1 MEINPYVQ
9 IVKSVHRQLS
19 PIITII
25 LMLKSDIIQS
35 VIFYSIMEIIKFNG
49 LFILTSNFDIS
60 IKDRKDKVEITNIF
74 RTFTFHKICEVFK
87 LKQIHYFIICGMIIT
102 KKIIYCFL
110 LIRLYIRIKYKINVD
125 SIFLSRGIKGIF
137 YFELLCS
144 PIFIE
149 FLFYIYYIIFLP
161 DVFIIKKEF
170 SNLICYIFAFLNTC
184 AIIFTIYCTFIYDQ
198 VINLIFP
205 IDDHPFRDKF
215 ERNRCII
222 LIIFQNLIIIES
234 LELYLKDEYLKIY
247 KLTIISIIMILLI
260 ILFFSSVSRYNFDT
274 PINSLIQCFLT
285 FCFANSIIEIILYLG
300 NFKIKKIKECIFL
313 NLSKIG
319 LCILLMYIYN
329 SINEGYLLKKCKIE
343 LFKINDVRINDIT
356 VYDTFYFIFEKLK
369 LIQKKSGDI
378 TSQNIL
384 NVFFEHQSECKN
396 EHCKCKLIRIIPS
409 GKNFQMNF
417 LPNLI
422 ERMGFLIETSFVQID
437 YTLDYDLSLLLAEYY
452 YSFKRNYIK
461 SYSIIQTF
469 LHFNVEKLSIV
480 KTIRIYCLSQKY
492 IKSFNIWNYQNLES
506 CVLFRNIF
514 FVFDKMKK
522 TEKLII
528 KYSGNYIQI
537 VKYKEI
543 FEASIKVNRYSETGE
558 IKNMENPFLSG
569 TNTSNIIDIIKT
581 QIDYY
586 NKITSLILDF
596 HNQKML
602 IESHYKIFI
611 FFELFNKGII
621 PKKLIPILYQFT
633 NNKNFYLMQIT
644 DNTFSIL
651 TEKLKDKYKD
661 INQGYNI
668 IFSFSKGLIIKYI
681 SEYLTTKLGFAH
693 STLLGSDISI
703 LFPKEL
709 SGPHQNGV
717 IKQVISEQSIF
728 FQKKTWIFSIN
739 NQSFP
744 IIMRSASIPGI
755 YKNLVLISNI
765 VFRNEE
771 NKYSFILN
779 QNGNVISI
787 SNNFDTHYALGMKI
801 IKKFDINLLELFEI
815 NQNYLNKAFSK
826 EKMKAEQI
834 KHNLEVNANEYFS
847 KGLFRPNRGYI
858 GEEVK
863 FKLLINFD
871 TRYKENIVF
880 NESFNDILIKR
891 RNDVE
896 NIYSKKTIE
905 KFNYIHP
912 EIKRTKDI
920 VIQNLLKILTKF
932 NGIELYDEYYKK
944 LNESL
949 YKFKNSISN
958 QDLLNKSDNIREEKQ
973 SYFLIKIYL
982 KIIYDT
988 RFYIFK
994 LTEIS
999 NTIPSPIKR
1008 NSFLVDSGIST
1019 KTLPSIE
1026 KIKGNHNNLFN
1037 VENKNNSQKKIV
1049 YKHHSNN
1056 NIRNNVKK
1064 NFKKQVSIKAEVSSY
1079 FIENSNLSE
1088 KINESIDNN
1097 NSTSNSINNISSN
1110 NNINSNNNNN
1120 NNDNKS
1126 EKTVIENRVKIQE
1139 FKYLITLN
1147 FILLTLII
1155 FSLIIYIIIIFK
1167 QNNMIVTAHLIFQ
1180 CLYYNYYQRDKLL
1193 IVFSSTLSLL
1203 FKFSNLWINDINS
1216 IEDYKNLI
1224 AENSLSFDKCSHL
1237 FYEYYVK
1244 HKNILGEEYKEL
1256 LEERFFTKIQ
1266 IDFENKTYLSDYI
1279 SQSQYAFR
1287 YAYNL
1292 ASFDKNEDI
1301 ESDVYMILFD
1311 KYLNNIENQ
1320 VKSSFGIEIFY
1331 LMVNYEGE
1339 FKYYFNSFQTS
1350 LEDCFESFSTRESKI
1365 YLILEVFG
1373 IIIYII
1379 FFSFVLVFL
1388 YNENKAIFSNVLNM
1402 FIDFTQ
1408 EGNYSFKNQRDNF
1421 IIKNKIEDYINL
1433 TKSFTVSNL
1442 KKYNSEINNGTPKI
1456 LNIKKPVSRKLTA
1469 KTKSSN
1475 ILLNLNIKGR
1485 TNSEQPSINT
1495 SSSINLK
1502 KNSNSNKNI
1511 NKIKRLPTDKKKNQ
1525 NSTIQHLNSTMTKD
1539 GNQFNEDIEP
1549 VTANN
1554 ILIYMKN
1561 PGIKSIKYFWVLIII
1576 FLSLIFI
1583 YFFLKI
1589 EYSLSYIKDI
1599 KNIFKDFGQLTYRYT
1614 LSYYYYNSLRVL
1626 LISKNIGQ
1634 ENVFDN
1640 YSLILDNITK
1650 NNQEILNYRIK
1661 SFKKTFELYSLLK
1674 IPWNTTSIKEKVC
1687 GSNLKCLYILETE
1700 QESKLV
1706 TDGLLIALDAVFQK
1720 ILNTFNDYIYAKNFT
1735 SQDELIKKL
1744 IDKEFQLMESTL
1756 SFIINIVQDLVY
1768 YGFFNDENNIKKVF
1782 QSQVNLFNLI
1792 AIIYCILVAIVV
1804 MFGILKH
1811 ISYNSKLIGKGSIRI
1826 NNAFC
1831 YIKQKNLGIKIETV
1845 GTNSTIFN

>member
-1 MEINPYVQ
+1 MEINTYVQ
-9 IVKSVHRQLS
+9 IVKSVHKKLS

-49 LFILTSNFDIS
+49 LFILTSNFDFS
-60 IKDRKDKVEITNIF
+60 KKDRKNKVEFTNIF

-110 LIRLYIRIKYKINVD
+110 LIKLYIRIKYKINVD
-125 SIFLSRGIKGIF
+125 TIYLSRTIKGIF

-170 SNLICYIFAFLNTC
+170 SNLISYIFAFLNTC

-205 IDDHPFRDKF
+205 IDNHPFRDKF

-247 KLTIISIIMILLI
+247 KIAIISIIMILLI
-260 ILFFSSVSRYNFDT
+260 ILFFSSYSRYNFDT
-274 PINSLIQCFLT
+274 PINTLIQFFLS
-285 FCFANSIIEIILYLG
+285 FCFSNSIIEIILYLG
-300 NFKIKKIKECIFL
+300 NFKIKKVKECIFL
-313 NLSKIG
+313 NISKIC
-319 LCILLMYIYN
+319 LCFLLMYIYN

-396 EHCKCKLIRIIPS
+396 DHCKCKLIRIIPS

-437 YTLDYDLSLLLAEYY
+437 YTLDYDLALLLAEYY
-452 YSFKRNYIK
+452 YSFKKNYIK
-461 SYSIIQTF
+461 SYSILQTF

-514 FVFDKMKK
+514 FIFEKMKK

-528 KYSGNYIQI
+528 QYSGNYIQI
-537 VKYKEI
+537 LKYKEI
-543 FEASIKVNRYSETGE
+543 FEASIKVNRYTETGE

-569 TNTSNIIDIIKT
+569 TNTSIIINIIKT
-581 QIDYY
+581 QIFNY
-586 NKITSLILDF
+586 NKITQYILDF
-596 HNQKML
+596 HNQRML
-602 IESHYKIFI
+602 IESYYKIFI

-621 PKKLIPILYQFT
+621 PEKLIPILYQFT
-633 NNKNFYLMQIT
+633 NNKNLYLMQIT
-644 DNTFSIL
+644 DNTFLIL
-651 TEKLKDKYKD
+651 SEILKEKYKD

-681 SEYLTTKLGFAH
+681 SEYLTTKLGFVH
-693 STLLGSDISI
+693 SNLIGSDISI

-709 SGPHQNGV
+709 SEPHQNV
-717 IKQVISEQSIF
+717 LIKHVISEQNTF

-744 IIMRSASIPGI
+744 IIMRNASMPGI

-765 VFRNEE
+765 VFRDEN

-779 QNGNVISI
+779 QNGGVISI
-787 SNNFDTHYALGMKI
+787 SNNFDIHYALGMKI

-826 EKMKAEQI
+826 EKNKAELI

-847 KGLFRPNRGYI
+847 KGLFRQNRGYI

-863 FKLLINFD
+863 FKLLCNFD
-871 TRYKENIVF
+871 TRHKESVVY
-880 NESFNDILIKR
+880 NESFNDILIR
-891 RNDVE
+891 SRNDVE

-905 KFNYIHP
+905 KVNYIHP
-912 EIKRTKDI
+912 ELKRTKNI

-949 YKFKNSISN
+949 YKFRKSINLSAQN
-958 QDLLNKSDNIREEKQ
+958 HINIHERKIEDKQ
-973 SYFLIKIYL
+973 NYFLIRINL

-988 RFYIFK
+988 PFFIFK

-1008 NSFLVDSGIST
+1008 NSFLIETGLSS
-1019 KTLPSIE
+1019 KNLPIIE
-1026 KIKGNHNNLFN
+1026 KHKGNYRLFN
-1037 VENKNNSQKKIV
+1037 EETKNNSQKNIAH
-1049 YKHHSNN
+1049 KHNSTNNIHNNISNN
-1056 NIRNNVKK
+1056 RKNI
-1064 NFKKQVSIKAEVSSY
+1064 KKQVSINNAVSSY
-1079 FIENSNLSE
+1079 LFENSNLNE
-1088 KINESIDNN
+1088 KTNESNDNN
-1097 NSTSNSINNISSN
+1097 NISTSSR
-1110 NNINSNNNNN
+1110 NNNNN
-1120 NNDNKS
+1120 LNNNNDNKDNKS

-1139 FKYLITLN
+1139 FKYLVTLN

-1180 CLYYNYYQRDKLL
+1180 CLYFNYYQRDKLL
-1193 IVFSSTLSLL
+1193 IVYSSILSLL
-1203 FKFSNLWINDINS
+1203 FKFSNLWINDINT
-1216 IEDYKNLI
+1216 IEDYRTLLI
-1224 AENSLSFDKCSHL
+1224 ENSLSFDKSSHL

-1256 LEERFFTKIQ
+1256 LEERLFTKIQ
-1266 IDFENKTYLSDYI
+1266 IDYENKTYLSDFI

-1292 ASFDKNEDI
+1292 GSFDKNEDI
-1301 ESDVYMILFD
+1301 ESDVNMILFD
-1311 KYLNNIENQ
+1311 NYIKNLENQ

-1350 LEDCFESFSTRESKI
+1350 LEECFESFSTRESKI
-1365 YLILEVFG
+1365 YLILEIFG
-1373 IIIYII
+1373 IVLYII
-1379 FFSFVLVFL
+1379 FFSFVLIFL
-1388 YNENKAIFSNVLNM
+1388 YYENKAIFSNVLNM

-1408 EGNYSFKNQRDNF
+1408 EGDYSFKNQRDNF

-1433 TKSFTVSNL
+1433 TKSFTLSNL
-1442 KKYNSEINNGTPKI
+1442 KKYNSDINNNTTPKI
-1456 LNIKKPVSRKLTA
+1456 ITNTKKPVSRKSTA
-1469 KTKSSN
+1469 KIKSSN

-1485 TNSEQPSINT
+1485 TNSEQPSINA
-1495 SSSINLK
+1495 SSSLNLK
-1502 KNSNSNKNI
+1502 KNTSNKNFT
-1511 NKIKRLPTDKKKNQ
+1511 KIKRVPTEKKKNQ
-1525 NSTIQHLNSTMTKD
+1525 NSTLQHLNSTFTKD
-1539 GNQFNEDIEP
+1539 GNHFNEDIEP

-1561 PGIKSIKYFWVLIII
+1561 PGIKKIKYCCVLIII

-1626 LISKNIGQ
+1626 LISKINGNENI
-1634 ENVFDN
+1634 FDN

-1661 SFKKTFELYSLLK
+1661 SFKKTYELYSLLK
-1674 IPWNTTSIKEKVC
+1674 IPWNETSIKEKIC
-1687 GSNLKCLYILETE
+1687 GSNLKCLYILEKE
-1700 QESKLV
+1700 QESKLI
-1706 TDGLLIALDAVFQK
+1706 TDGLLIALDAIFQK
-1720 ILNTFNDYIYAKNFT
+1720 ILNTFNDYIYAKNIT
-1735 SQDELIKKL
+1735 NQEELIIKL
-1744 IDKEFQLMESTL
+1744 IDEEFQLMESTL
-1756 SFIINIVQDLVY
+1756 SFVINIVQELVY
-1768 YGFFNDENNIKKVF
+1768 NGFFLDENNIKKVF
-1782 QSQVNLFNLI
+1782 QSKVNLFNLI
-1792 AIIYCILVAIVV
+1792 AIIYCIIVGIVV
-1804 MFGILKH
+1804 MFGILQH
-1811 ISYNSKLIGKGSIRI
+1811 ISYNSKLIGKGTIRI

-1831 YIKQKNLGIKIETV
+1831 YIKQKNLGNKVITV
-1845 GTNSTIFN
+1845 GSNSTILI

>member
-9 IVKSVHRQLS
+9 IVKSVHRKLS

-35 VIFYSIMEIIKFNG
+35 VMFYSIMEVIKFNG
-49 LFILTSNFDIS
+49 LFILTSNFDFS
-60 IKDRKDKVEITNIF
+60 KKDRKDKVEITNIF
-74 RTFTFHKICEVFK
+74 RTFTFHKICEVFG

-102 KKIIYCFL
+102 KKIIYVFL
-110 LIRLYIRIKYKINVD
+110 LIRLFIRIKYKINVD
-125 SIFLSRGIKGIF
+125 SIYLSRAIKGIF

-149 FLFYIYYIIFLP
+149 FLFYIFYIIFLP

-170 SNLICYIFAFLNTC
+170 SDLICYIFAFLNTC

-205 IDDHPFRDKF
+205 IDNHPFRDKF

-247 KLTIISIIMILLI
+247 KLATMSIIMILLV

-274 PINSLIQCFLT
+274 PINSLIQLFLT

-300 NFKIKKIKECIFL
+300 NFKIKKVKECIFL
-313 NLSKIG
+313 NMSKI
-319 LCILLMYIYN
+319 CICFLLMFIYN
-329 SINEGYLLKKCKIE
+329 SINEGFLLKKCKIE
-343 LFKINDVRINDIT
+343 LFKINDLRINDIT

-396 EHCKCKLIRIIPS
+396 DHCKCKLIRIIPS
-409 GKNFQMNF
+409 GKHFQMNF

-461 SYSIIQTF
+461 SYSILQTF

-492 IKSFNIWNYQNLES
+492 IKSFNICNYQNLES

-514 FVFDKMKK
+514 YIFEKMKK

-537 VKYKEI
+537 LKYKEI
-543 FEASIKVNRYSETGE
+543 FEASIKVNRYTETGE

-569 TNTSNIIDIIKT
+569 TNTSNIINIIKT
-581 QIDYY
+581 QIDNY
-586 NKITSLILDF
+586 NKITSYILDF

-602 IESHYKIFI
+602 IESYYKIFI

-621 PKKLIPILYQFT
+621 PKNLIPILYQFT
-633 NNKNFYLMQIT
+633 NNKNLYLKQIT

-651 TEKLKDKYKD
+651 TEKLKEKYKD

-681 SEYLTTKLGFAH
+681 SEYLTTKLGFTH
-693 STLLGSDISI
+693 SNLIGSDISI

-709 SGPHQNGV
+709 SEPHQNAV
-717 IKQVISEQSIF
+717 IKQVISEQNTF

-765 VFRNEE
+765 VFRNEK
-771 NKYSFILN
+771 NNYSFILN
-779 QNGNVISI
+779 QNGNIISI

-826 EKMKAEQI
+826 EKEKAEQI
-834 KHNLEVNANEYFS
+834 KHNLDVNANEYFS

-863 FKLLINFD
+863 FKLLCNFD
-871 TRYKENIVF
+871 NRYKEHMVF
-880 NESFNDILIKR
+880 NESFTDILIKS

-896 NIYSKKTIE
+896 NIYNKKTID
-905 KFNYIHP
+905 KISYSHP
-912 EIKRTKDI
+912 ELKRTKNI

-949 YKFKNSISN
+949 YKFKNSIHSSSQDISN
-958 QDLLNKSDNIREEKQ
+958 ITNNKNDDKQ
-973 SYFLIKIYL
+973 SYFLIKINL

-988 RFYIFK
+988 PFFIFK
-994 LTEIS
+994 LVEIS
-999 NTIPSPIKR
+999 NTVTSPIKR
-1008 NSFLVDSGIST
+1008 SSFFVDYGIGSS
-1019 KTLPSIE
+1019 KNLPVVA
-1026 KIKGNHNNLFN
+1026 KMKGSHSSLINEEH
-1037 VENKNNSQKKIV
+1037 KNNFQKHIV
-1049 YKHHSNN
+1049 YKHHSTN
-1056 NIRNNVKK
+1056 NIHISSSRKL
-1064 NFKKQVSIKAEVSSY
+1064 FKKQVSINTEVSSY

-1088 KINESIDNN
+1088 KINENNDNN
-1097 NSTSNSINNISSN
+1097 NNSFSNTITNNSSR
-1110 NNINSNNNNN
+1110 NNNNN
-1120 NNDNKS
+1120 TNKNSDNKS
-1126 EKTVIENRVKIQE
+1126 EKTVIKNRVKIQE
-1139 FKYLITLN
+1139 FKYLVTLN

-1203 FKFSNLWINDINS
+1203 FKFSNFWINDINT

-1244 HKNILGEEYKEL
+1244 HKNILKEEYKEL
-1256 LEERFFTKIQ
+1256 LEERLFKKIQ
-1266 IDFENKTYLSDYI
+1266 IDFENKTYLSDFI

-1311 KYLNNIENQ
+1311 NYLNNEENQ
-1320 VKSSFGIEIFY
+1320 VKSSFGIELFY
-1331 LMVNYEGE
+1331 LMVNYESE

-1365 YLILEVFG
+1365 YLILEIFG
-1373 IIIYII
+1373 IMIYII
-1379 FFSFVLVFL
+1379 FFSFVLIFL
-1388 YNENKAIFSNVLNM
+1388 YYENKAIFSNVLNM
-1402 FIDFTQ
+1402 FVDFTQ

-1421 IIKNKIEDYINL
+1421 IIKNKIEEYINL

-1442 KKYNSEINNGTPKI
+1442 QKYNSDINNNSTPKI
-1456 LNIKKPVSRKLTA
+1456 LNTKKPISRKLTA
-1469 KTKSSN
+1469 KLKSSN

-1485 TNSEQPSINT
+1485 TNSEQVSINA

-1502 KNSNSNKNI
+1502 KNSSAKN
-1511 NKIKRLPTDKKKNQ
+1511 IKRLPSEKKKTQ
-1525 NSTIQHLNSTMTKD
+1525 NSTLQHLNSTLTKD
-1539 GNQFNEDIEP
+1539 GNQLNEDIEP

-1561 PGIKSIKYFWVLIII
+1561 PGIKSIKYFCVLIII

-1626 LISKNIGQ
+1626 LISKNNGQ
-1634 ENVFDN
+1634 ENVFEN
-1640 YSLILDNITK
+1640 YSLILDNIKK

-1661 SFKKTFELYSLLK
+1661 SFKKTYELYSLLK
-1674 IPWNTTSIKEKVC
+1674 VPWNNTSIKEKVC
-1687 GSNLKCLYILETE
+1687 GSNLKCLYILEKE

-1706 TDGLLIALDAVFQK
+1706 TDGLIIALDAIFQK
-1720 ILNTFNDYIYAKNFT
+1720 ILNTFNDYIYAKNYT
-1735 SQDELIKKL
+1735 NQNELIKKL
-1744 IDKEFQLMESTL
+1744 IDEEFQLMESTL
-1756 SFIINIVQDLVY
+1756 SFVINVVQELVY
-1768 YGFFNDENNIKKVF
+1768 YGFFYDESNIKKVF

-1792 AIIYCILVAIVV
+1792 AIIYCILVGIVV

-1826 NNAFC
+1826 NEAFC
-1831 YIKQKNLGIKIETV
+1831 YIKQKNLGIKIERV
-1845 GTNSTIFN
+1845 GTNSTIFY